1 MPGGKTHTNV
11 RPPCGCV
18 PLEFFSFRLVHI
30 EPALALVP
38 REVFA
43 LGSCA
48 FLCLPVCLYN
58 FGGNDLPCDLTCLM
72 NLNRVTDFS
81 VCPAFTCS

>member
-1 MPGGKTHTNV
+1 M
-11 RPPCGCV
+11 
-18 PLEFFSFRLVHI
+18 

-38 REVFA
+38 REVSA

-58 FGGNDLPCDLTCLM
+58 FGDDDLPCDLT
-72 NLNRVTDFS
+72 V
-81 VCPAFTCS
+81 